1 MIYLDLL
8 IGFLKVGLFAFG
20 GAYGAIPLIRDVVL
34 SYGWLDDEMLTYMI
48 AVSESPPGPIMVN
61 LATYVGSSQA
71 GFPGALIAT
80 TAVVLPS
87 FIIILLIMVLLKK
100 LLKNP
105 YVQAV
110 LRGMKPCIIGII
122 LATGL
127 YMILRHCLGST
138 AQPSPDATAVILTAA
153 LDLPDNVFAIVA
165 DSPYASAA
173 GMIKKYL
180 AGMKLPVSAT
190 LIKAKNR
197 GYRLLNQTMHI

>member
-34 SYGWLDDEMLTYMI
+34 AYGWLNDEMLTYMI
-48 AVSESPPGPIMVN
+48 AVSESTPGPIMVN
-61 LATYVGSSQA
+61 LATYVGSLQA

-80 TAVVLPS
+80 AAVVLPS

-105 YVQAV
+105 YVQAI

-127 YMILRHCLGST
+127 YMILHNCVDSSIQFSLNTTAIIMTVVLSAVYFGSGKILKKGI
-138 AQPSPDATAVILTAA
+138 SPIGLIGISAV
-153 LDLPDNVFAIVA
+153 
-165 DSPYASAA
+165 A
-173 GMIKKYL
+173 GIIIY
-180 AGMKLPVSAT
+180 GW
-190 LIKAKNR
+190 
-197 GYRLLNQTMHI
+197 